1 MRYSLE
7 MSSEQ
12 QGPETTSRLG
22 AAGWIALVVLGG
34 FLVVAVVY
42 AIRAWD
48 SMAGVGISTAGWVFL
63 SLGVVVTIA
72 VGAGLMGLVF
82 YSSRKNFDQ

>member
-7 MSSEQ
+7 MSDEKQDVGTNS
-12 QGPETTSRLG
+12 PLG
-22 AAGWIALVVLGG
+22 APGWIALIVLAG
-34 FLVVAVVY
+34 FLLAAMVY
-42 AIRAWD
+42 AFHAWGA
-48 SMAGVGISTAGWVFL
+48 MAGVGISTAGWVFL
-63 SLGVVVTIA
+63 TLGVVVTIA

>member
-12 QGPETTSRLG
+12 QNPETSSPLG
-22 AAGWIALVVLGG
+22 VAGWIALVVLGG
-34 FLVVAVVY
+34 FLIVAVVY

-48 SMAGVGISTAGWVFL
+48 AMAGVGISTAGWVFL